1 MATLEPILTSEY
13 DNRRWHFDWIV
24 PAFLHPRQTMAR
36 VAPADRGLAS
46 TPVLLWLIAAV
57 LVALITG
64 SIHADAAASGQIPPP
79 PEYYTP
85 EQQAQYQQAMQATS
99 GPMFTYIL
107 PALVAAAGVV
117 AYVLLVAMLL
127 HLFLTLLGGR
137 GKSQQKLNIVAWA
150 SMPLLLR
157 AVVRAAA
164 MMSTGKLIAYP
175 GLSGFAP
182 GGEGIVPVLVAALLS
197 AFDLYLLWHVGMLV
211 GGLRIAERLPRT
223 RIWVAVVVTLV
234 IVLLLGAVP
243 ELIAGQL
250 GDVTFTRPFLY

>member
-1 MATLEPILTSEY
+1 MSTDF
-13 DNRRWHFDWIV
+13 DNRRWRFDWIV
-24 PAFLHPRQTMAR
+24 PALLHPRQTMAR
-36 VAPADRGLAS
+36 VAAADRGLAS
-46 TPVLLWLIAAV
+46 TPVLLWLLAAV
-57 LVALITG
+57 LVALVTG

-137 GKSQQKLNIVAWA
+137 GNSQQKMNIVAWA
-150 SMPLLLR
+150 SMPLVLR
-157 AVVRAAA
+157 AFVRAAA
-164 MMSTGKLIAYP
+164 MMSTGELIAYP

-182 GGEGIVPVLVAALLS
+182 GGEGIVPLLVASLLT
-197 AFDLYLLWHVGMLV
+197 AFDLYLLWHIGMLV
-211 GGLRIAERLPRT
+211 SGLRVAERLPRL
-223 RIWVAVVVTLV
+223 RLWLAVLVTLV
-234 IVLLLGAVP
+234 VVLLLGTVP
-243 ELIAGQL
+243 ELVAAQL